1 MDETHTDSGADEIIL
16 VFETSSARETKAWG
30 RRLGSILEGGELL
43 GFTGELG
50 AGKTCFIKG
59 LARGLNL
66 REEDILSPTFTMIQE
81 HHGRLPL
88 YHIDLYRLEEV
99 GLDDMGLRVS
109 SFFSRNRGGGMVRRA
124 FGGKALRWEVLS
136 VRIEY
141 ADTNTR
147 RLEFRATGSRHASI
161 VAKLKNRFHRTGDEA
176 SAHRPRFVLAAAYL
190 RRGPSGLHRC
200 FQS

>member
-1 MDETHTDSGADEIIL
+1 MNETHTESGADEIIL
-16 VFETSSARETKAWG
+16 VVETNSARETKGWG
-30 RRLGSILEGGELL
+30 RRLGSLLEGGELL

-88 YHIDLYRLEEV
+88 YHIDLYRLEAPV
-99 GLDDMGLRVS
+99 LDDLGLREYLFS
-109 SFFSRNRGGGMVRRA
+109 SAVAAVEWFER
-124 FGGKALRWEVLS
+124 LREAPELEFLS

-141 ADTNTR
+141 TGASTR
-147 RLEFRATGSRHASI
+147 RLEFRATGDRHAAI
-161 VAKLKNRFHRTGDEA
+161 VSKLKHRFA
-176 SAHRPRFVLAAAYL
+176 
-190 RRGPSGLHRC
+190 
-200 FQS
+200 